1 MNAVQLLC
9 SLALILV
16 ASFRIFA
23 QEPELPLK
31 EQVNTDE
38 GTICVYERG
47 EHREKMLFLLVR
59 RARKPHPT
67 IINDVSVWA
76 LSLYVKSTDDYA
88 HL

>member
-47 EHREKMLFLLVR
+47 EHREKCYSCWSGVPENL
-59 RARKPHPT
+59 T
-67 IINDVSVWA
+67 QQ
-76 LSLYVKSTDDYA
+76 
-88 HL
+88 

>member
-47 EHREKMLFLLVR
+47 EHREKIVIPVCQPCL
-59 RARKPHPT
+59 KTSP
-67 IINDVSVWA
+67 NNN
-76 LSLYVKSTDDYA
+76 
-88 HL
+88 

>member
-9 SLALILV
+9 SLTLILV

-23 QEPELPLK
+23 QVPGIPLK

-47 EHREKMLFLLVR
+47 EHREKIVIPVGQ
-59 RARKPHPT
+59 ACPKISSNKNH
-67 IINDVSVWA
+67 
-76 LSLYVKSTDDYA
+76 
-88 HL
+88 

>member
-38 GTICVYERG
+38 GTICVYESG
-47 EHREKMLFLLVR
+47 EHREKIVIPVGQPCL
-59 RARKPHPT
+59 KTSP
-67 IINDVSVWA
+67 NNN
-76 LSLYVKSTDDYA
+76 
-88 HL
+88 

>member
-23 QEPELPLK
+23 QEPGLPLK

-47 EHREKMLFLLVR
+47 
-59 RARKPHPT
+59 
-67 IINDVSVWA
+67 
-76 LSLYVKSTDDYA
+76 
-88 HL
+88 

>member
-47 EHREKMLFLLVR
+47 EHRE
-59 RARKPHPT
+59 
-67 IINDVSVWA
+67 
-76 LSLYVKSTDDYA
+76 
-88 HL
+88 

>member
-23 QEPELPLK
+23 QVPGIPLK

-38 GTICVYERG
+38 GIICVYERG
-47 EHREKMLFLLVR
+47 EHREKTVIPVGQ
-59 RARKPHPT
+59 ACPKISSNKNH
-67 IINDVSVWA
+67 
-76 LSLYVKSTDDYA
+76 
-88 HL
+88 

>member
-1 MNAVQLLC
+1 MNAVQLLS

-23 QEPELPLK
+23 QEPGLPLK

-47 EHREKMLFLLVR
+47 EHREKIVIPVGQ
-59 RARKPHPT
+59 ACPKT
-67 IINDVSVWA
+67 SANNNE
-76 LSLYVKSTDDYA
+76 
-88 HL
+88 

>member
-47 EHREKMLFLLVR
+47 EHREKKCYSCWSGVPENL
-59 RARKPHPT
+59 T
-67 IINDVSVWA
+67 QQ
-76 LSLYVKSTDDYA
+76 
-88 HL
+88 

>member
-23 QEPELPLK
+23 QVPGIPLK

-47 EHREKMLFLLVR
+47 EHRQKIVIPVGQ
-59 RARKPHPT
+59 ACPKISSNKNH
-67 IINDVSVWA
+67 
-76 LSLYVKSTDDYA
+76 
-88 HL
+88 